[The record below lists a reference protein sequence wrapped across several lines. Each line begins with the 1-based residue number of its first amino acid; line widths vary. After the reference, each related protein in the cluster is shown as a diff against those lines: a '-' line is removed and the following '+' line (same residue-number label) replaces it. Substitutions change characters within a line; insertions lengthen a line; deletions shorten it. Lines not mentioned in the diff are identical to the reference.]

1 MRALLSPKDPS
12 IMDPEPQ
19 QQLTVNQC
27 IDQIALKL
35 EAANLHYGH
44 GAIDAQSEALWIVSK
59 QLDVSPAEALDH
71 MDEAISIEQEQ
82 KASTVANT
90 RISTRKPL
98 AYILGEAWLMGVP
111 FFCSEQSIVPRS
123 WIAELIVDGSLE
135 PWLPAD
141 GKALDLCT
149 GNGSLAILL
158 ALSCPDI
165 HVSACDISMPALS
178 VAARNVDRHSLGSQI
193 ELLNGDL
200 WDALPEPNED
210 NLFDLIICNPPYVNA
225 ASMSALPAEYHAE
238 PELALAGGDDG
249 MDIIRRII
257 ASAPDYLSDRG
268 AILLEIGNEYENFK
282 KAFPQIPAIWMEVS
296 AGEEQILLIQA
307 EDLR

>member
-1 MRALLSPKDPS
+1 
-12 IMDPEPQ
+12 MDPEPSQ
-19 QQLTVNQC
+19 AFTVNQC
-27 IDQIALKL
+27 IDEVAQKL
-35 EAANLHYGH
+35 DLANLHYGH

-59 QLDVSPAEALDH
+59 QLDLSPAEALDH
-71 MDEAISIEQEQ
+71 LEDPITDQQHQAALAIAQ
-82 KASTVANT
+82 T
-90 RISTRKPL
+90 RITSRKPL

-178 VAARNVDRHSLGSQI
+178 VAARNVDRHGLNSQV
-193 ELLNGDL
+193 ELLDGDL
-200 WDALPEPNED
+200 WEALPEPNED

-225 ASMSALPAEYHAE
+225 QSMSTLPAEYHAE
-238 PELALAGGDDG
+238 PSLALAGGDDG
-249 MDIIRRII
+249 MDLIRKII
-257 ASAPDYLSDRG
+257 AHAPDYLSERG
-268 AILLEIGNEYENFK
+268 ALLLEIGNEYENFK
-282 KAFPQIPAIWMEVS
+282 KAFPQIPVIWMEVS
-296 AGEEQILLIQA
+296 AGEEQVLLIQA

>member
-1 MRALLSPKDPS
+1 
-12 IMDPEPQ
+12 MDPEPSQ
-19 QQLTVNQC
+19 ALTVNQC
-27 IDQIALKL
+27 IDEVAQKL
-35 EAANLHYGH
+35 DSADLHYGH

-59 QLDVSPAEALDH
+59 QLDLSPTKALDH
-71 MDEAISIEQEQ
+71 LEDAISEELQQ
-82 KASTVANT
+82 QATVVAET

-178 VAARNVDRHSLGSQI
+178 VAARNVDRHSLSNQV
-193 ELLNGDL
+193 ELLDGDL

-225 ASMSALPAEYHAE
+225 ASMNTLPAEYHAE

-249 MDIIRRII
+249 MDLIRRII
-257 ASAPDYLSDRG
+257 AQAPDYLSERG

-296 AGEEQILLIQA
+296 AGDEQVLLIQA

>member
-1 MRALLSPKDPS
+1 
-12 IMDPEPQ
+12 
-19 QQLTVNQC
+19 VNQC
-27 IDQIALKL
+27 IIQIAQKL
-35 EAANLHYGH
+35 EAANLHFGH

-59 QLDVSPAEALDH
+59 QFDLSPAETLDH
-71 MDEAISIEQEQ
+71 LEDSIAQDLQQ
-82 KASTVANT
+82 KAMVIADT

-111 FFCSEQSIVPRS
+111 FFCSDQSIVPRS

-165 HVSACDISMPALS
+165 HVSACDISLPALS
-178 VAARNVDRHSLGSQI
+178 VAARNIDRHGLSSQV
-193 ELLNGDL
+193 ELLDGDL

-225 ASMSALPAEYHAE
+225 SSMSTLPVEYHAE
-238 PELALAGGDDG
+238 PALALAGGADG
-249 MDIIRRII
+249 MDIIRRIL
-257 ASAPDYLSDRG
+257 AQAPDYLSERG
-268 AILLEIGNEYENFK
+268 AILLEIGNEYEHFK

-296 AGEEQILLIQA
+296 AGEEQVLLIQA

>member
-1 MRALLSPKDPS
+1 
-12 IMDPEPQ
+12 MDPESQ
-19 QQLTVNQC
+19 QYLTVNQC
-27 IDQIALKL
+27 IEQIAQKL

-59 QLDVSPAEALDH
+59 QLDLSPADALDH
-71 MDEAISIEQEQ
+71 LDEIATQEQ
-82 KASTVANT
+82 IEKSLAVAQK
-90 RISTRKPL
+90 RISSRKPL

-149 GNGSLAILL
+149 GNGSLAVLL

-165 HVSACDISMPALS
+165 HVSACDISLPALS
-178 VAARNVDRHSLGSQI
+178 VAARNVDRHGLSSQV
-193 ELLNGDL
+193 ELLDGDL

-210 NLFDLIICNPPYVNA
+210 NLFDLIICNPPYVNST
-225 ASMSALPAEYHAE
+225 SMNTLPAEYHAE
-238 PELALAGGDDG
+238 PEIALAGGDDG
-249 MDIIRRII
+249 MDLIRKII
-257 ASAPDYLSDRG
+257 AQAPDYLSERG
-268 AILLEIGNEYENFK
+268 AILIEIGNEYENFK

-296 AGEEQILLIQA
+296 AGEEQVLLIQA

>member
-1 MRALLSPKDPS
+1 
-12 IMDPEPQ
+12 MDPEPSQ
-19 QQLTVNQC
+19 AMTVNQC
-27 IDQIALKL
+27 IDQITQKL

-44 GAIDAQSEALWIVSK
+44 GAIDANSEALWIVSK
-59 QLDVSPAEALDH
+59 QLDLSPSETLDH
-71 MDEAISIEQEQ
+71 LDQTLSPDKHQ
-82 KASTVANT
+82 KSFAVADQ

-141 GKALDLCT
+141 GNVLDLCT

-165 HVSACDISMPALS
+165 HVSACDISLPALS
-178 VAARNVDRHSLGSQI
+178 VAARNVDRHSLSSQI
-193 ELLNGDL
+193 DLLEGDL
-200 WDALPEPNED
+200 WEALPEPNED

-225 ASMSALPAEYHAE
+225 NSMGKLPAEYLAE
-238 PELALAGGDDG
+238 PSLALAGGEDG
-249 MDIIRRII
+249 MDLIRRII
-257 ASAPDYLSDRG
+257 AQAPDYLSERG
-268 AILLEIGNEYENFK
+268 ALLLEIGNEYENFK
-282 KAFPQIPAIWMEVS
+282 KAFPQIPVIWMEVS
-296 AGEEQILLIQA
+296 AGEEQVLLIQA

>member
-1 MRALLSPKDPS
+1 
-12 IMDPEPQ
+12 MDPEPLQ
-19 QQLTVNQC
+19 TITLNQC
-27 IDQIALKL
+27 IEQIAQKL

-44 GAIDAQSEALWIVSK
+44 GAQDSRSEALWIASK
-59 QLDVSPAEALDH
+59 QLVLSPSEALDCL
-71 MDEAISIEQEQ
+71 EKTVTAEQIQ
-82 KASTVANT
+82 KALQITEE

-123 WIAELIVDGSLE
+123 WIAELIVDGMLE

-141 GKALDLCT
+141 GKVLDLCT

-178 VAARNVDRHSLGSQI
+178 LAARNIDRHNLSSQI

-200 WDALPEPNED
+200 WDALHEPNDD
-210 NLFDLIICNPPYVNA
+210 NLFDLIICNPPYVN
-225 ASMSALPAEYHAE
+225 SNSRSLLPAEYHAE
-238 PELALAGGDDG
+238 PALALAGGDDG
-249 MDIIRRII
+249 MDLIRRII
-257 ASAPDYLSDRG
+257 AAAPDYLSERG
-268 AILLEIGNEYENFK
+268 ALLLEIGNEFENFK
-282 KAFPQIPAIWMEVS
+282 NAFPQIPVIWMEVS
-296 AGEEQILLIQA
+296 AGDEQVLLIQA

>member
-1 MRALLSPKDPS
+1 
-12 IMDPEPQ
+12 MDPEPSQ
-19 QQLTVNQC
+19 ALTVNQC
-27 IDQIALKL
+27 INEVAQKL
-35 EAANLHYGH
+35 DLADLHYGH

-59 QLDVSPAEALDH
+59 QLDLSPAEALDH
-71 MDEAISIEQEQ
+71 LEDPITDQQHQAALAIAQ
-82 KASTVANT
+82 T
-90 RISTRKPL
+90 RITSRKPL

-178 VAARNVDRHSLGSQI
+178 VAARNVDRHGLSSQV
-193 ELLNGDL
+193 ELLDGDL
-200 WDALPEPNED
+200 WEALPEPNED

-225 ASMSALPAEYHAE
+225 QSMSTLPAEYHAE
-238 PELALAGGDDG
+238 PSLALAGGDDG
-249 MDIIRRII
+249 MDLIRKII
-257 ASAPDYLSDRG
+257 AQAPDYLSERG
-268 AILLEIGNEYENFK
+268 ALLLEIGNEYENFK
-282 KAFPQIPAIWMEVS
+282 KAFPQIPVIWMEVS
-296 AGEEQILLIQA
+296 AGEEQVLLIQA

>member
-1 MRALLSPKDPS
+1 
-12 IMDPEPQ
+12 MDPEPSQ
-19 QQLTVNQC
+19 AMTVNQC
-27 IDQIALKL
+27 INQIAQKL
-35 EAANLHYGH
+35 ESANLHNGH

-59 QLDVSPAEALDH
+59 QLDLSPTEALDH
-71 MDEAISIEQEQ
+71 LEQELPTEQ
-82 KASTVANT
+82 QQRAYAIADQ

-135 PWLPAD
+135 SWLPAD
-141 GKALDLCT
+141 GNVLDLCT
-149 GNGSLAILL
+149 GNGSLAILV

-165 HVSACDISMPALS
+165 HVSACDISLPALS
-178 VAARNVDRHSLGSQI
+178 LAARNIDRHGLNSQV
-193 ELLNGDL
+193 ELFDGDL

-225 ASMSALPAEYHAE
+225 TSMSALPAEYHAE

-249 MDIIRRII
+249 MDLIRRII
-257 ASAPDYLSDRG
+257 AHAPDYLSERG
-268 AILLEIGNEYENFK
+268 AILIEIGNEYENFK

-296 AGEEQILLIQA
+296 AGEEQVLLIQA